1 VLKILTH
8 NQQALFSMKTLSSIL
23 LFTLLILD
31 PAFAAGK
38 QTLPALDKPIPAPDF
53 NLKGEDGKSYRLSD
67 MRGKV
72 VVINFWATWC
82 PPCREEIPLFLS
94 LRKKYSAAG
103 FEIVGISVDD
113 VSKVMQYR
121 DAMHIDYPLLN
132 GQQQG
137 MSLMAS
143 LGNRTGGLPYSV
155 IFDRN
160 GNVIDLKSGAYKQQ
174 ELVKLIENHL

>member
-1 VLKILTH
+1 MTPKLWLIAALSLLTGLVISFYLNSVSDTEEISHLRLDDISVPDLTGNTQSFQQWQGKLVL
-8 NQQALFSMKTLSSIL
+8 
-23 LFTLLILD
+23 
-31 PAFAAGK
+31 
-38 QTLPALDKPIPAPDF
+38 
-53 NLKGEDGKSYRLSD
+53 
-67 MRGKV
+67 V
-72 VVINFWATWC
+72 NFWATWC

-103 FEIVGISVDD
+103 FEIVGISIDE

>member
-1 VLKILTH
+1 MTPKLWLIAALSLLTGLVISFYLNSVSDTEEISHLRLDDISIPDLTGNTQSFQQWQGKLVL
-8 NQQALFSMKTLSSIL
+8 
-23 LFTLLILD
+23 
-31 PAFAAGK
+31 
-38 QTLPALDKPIPAPDF
+38 
-53 NLKGEDGKSYRLSD
+53 
-67 MRGKV
+67 V
-72 VVINFWATWC
+72 NFWATWC

-103 FEIVGISVDD
+103 FEIVGISIDE

>member
-1 VLKILTH
+1 MTPKLWLI
-8 NQQALFSMKTLSSIL
+8 ATLSLLTGLVISFYLNSVSDTEEISHLRLDDISIPDL
-23 LFTLLILD
+23 TGNTQSFQQWQ
-31 PAFAAGK
+31 GK
-38 QTLPALDKPIPAPDF
+38 LVL
-53 NLKGEDGKSYRLSD
+53 
-67 MRGKV
+67 V
-72 VVINFWATWC
+72 NFWATWC

-103 FEIVGISVDD
+103 FEIVGISIDE

>member
-1 VLKILTH
+1 MTPKLWLIAALSLLTGLVISFYLNSVSDTEEISHLHLDDISVPDLTGNTQSFQQWQGKLVL
-8 NQQALFSMKTLSSIL
+8 
-23 LFTLLILD
+23 
-31 PAFAAGK
+31 
-38 QTLPALDKPIPAPDF
+38 
-53 NLKGEDGKSYRLSD
+53 
-67 MRGKV
+67 V
-72 VVINFWATWC
+72 NFWATWC

-103 FEIVGISVDD
+103 FEIVGISIDE

>member
-1 VLKILTH
+1 MTPKLWLIAGLSLLAGLVLSVYLNSGSDTEETTDVRLDDIAIPDLTGRRQSF
-8 NQQALFSMKTLSSIL
+8 QQWK
-23 LFTLLILD
+23 
-31 PAFAAGK
+31 GK
-38 QTLPALDKPIPAPDF
+38 LVL
-53 NLKGEDGKSYRLSD
+53 
-67 MRGKV
+67 V
-72 VVINFWATWC
+72 NFWATWC

-103 FEIVGISVDD
+103 FEIVGISIDE